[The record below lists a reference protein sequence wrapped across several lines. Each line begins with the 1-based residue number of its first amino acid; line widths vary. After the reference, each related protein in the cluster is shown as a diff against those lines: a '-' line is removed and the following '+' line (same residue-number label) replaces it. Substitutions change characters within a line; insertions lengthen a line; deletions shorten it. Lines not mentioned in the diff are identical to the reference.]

1 MRFSRAF
8 AGDSRATVAL
18 HAEANAENVAVLD
31 PPESRGRLLGENRIV
46 MVYSKL
52 VRIASTIALCVA
64 ACCLVTF
71 IFASLAILV
80 CFRKL
85 RAVVAGLTAQLL
97 AQTERAFVLSNNQAN
112 PDTDPR

>member
-18 HAEANAENVAVLD
+18 HADADAEGVSVLD

-46 MVYSKL
+46 MVCSKL

-71 IFASLAILV
+71 IFASLAVLV

-97 AQTERAFVLSNNQAN
+97 SRTERAFVLSNNQAN

>member
-1 MRFSRAF
+1 MSFSRAV
-8 AGDSRATVAL
+8 AGDDGATIAL

-31 PPESRGRLLGENRIV
+31 PPESRGRLLEENRIA
-46 MVYSKL
+46 MVYSKF

-71 IFASLAILV
+71 IFASLAVLV

-85 RAVVAGLTAQLL
+85 RAIVAGLTAQLL
-97 AQTERAFVLSNNQAN
+97 SRTERAFVLSNNQAN

>member
-8 AGDSRATVAL
+8 AEDSRATVVL
-18 HAEANAENVAVLD
+18 HAEANAQGGSVLD
-31 PPESRGRLLGENRIV
+31 QPETRGRLLRENRVV

-52 VRIASTIALCVA
+52 VRIASTFALCVA

-97 AQTERAFVLSNNQAN
+97 ARTERAFVLSNNQAN